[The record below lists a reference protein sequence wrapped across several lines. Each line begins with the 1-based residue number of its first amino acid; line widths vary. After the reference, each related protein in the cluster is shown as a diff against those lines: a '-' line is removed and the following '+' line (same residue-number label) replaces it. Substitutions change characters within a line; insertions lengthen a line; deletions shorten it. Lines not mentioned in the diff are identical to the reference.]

1 VIEKLLENWLDNA
14 TERSYQQVFVQMLSA
29 QGYTVLH
36 STRHCLLEFGK
47 DILAI
52 APDGVGC
59 AFQLKG
65 DPRGQMTIGAFRSGI
80 QQQLVQL
87 LAQSP
92 SYPGFPT
99 GVHRSFLV
107 SNGSFSEEVQVA
119 VSQMN
124 SAPYPSTL
132 ELWSRGT
139 LLDMALKTSE
149 SLWPSEIR
157 DTRRL
162 LDIYMA
168 DPRDQLPLSLLAEML
183 TSILHLGDGDDV
195 LKDSE
200 FKRATSSAI
209 WATGIALSTFA
220 RAENHQANAYGWT
233 LCRCMLQCAALKF
246 GHAELR
252 GLEQSYRIA
261 ENASLDALAALWD
274 EVRNA
279 EHLVL
284 PPALE
289 DSEVYGWRMAT
300 LHGLLAALYLANTAE
315 NCLQPCSSA
324 ALREWICNGPR
335 PMLWGEA
342 AVGQIFS
349 MALALGRMG
358 QVDAMGQAIS
368 QVAAVI
374 SATIQLDSIC
384 AYPSPYYSG
393 EEALKIQLT
402 LQEETA
408 DAETF
413 AGGSYMARPLLLCL
427 ATLDMKAECQALWPD
442 FSRLTHRSFEFSCSE
457 DYLTPRALTG
467 REVSKIYSETYEWA
481 QLKVDA
487 TPKTLQ
493 IEPLWLQSLWWQV
506 APHRADAASM
516 TAALKLIICD
526 HEMSS
531 DG

>member
-1 VIEKLLENWLDNA
+1 MIGKLLENWLDNA
-14 TERSYQQVFVQMLSA
+14 SERSYQQVFVQMLSA

-47 DILAI
+47 DVLAI

-80 QQQLVQL
+80 QQQVVQL
-87 LAQSP
+87 LAQCP

-99 GVHRSFLV
+99 GVHRSYLV

-119 VSQMN
+119 ISQMN
-124 SAPYPSTL
+124 SVPYPSKL

-139 LLDMALKTSE
+139 LLDMAVKTSE
-149 SLWPSEIR
+149 SLWPSEIQ

-168 DPRDQLPLSLLAEML
+168 DPRDQLSLTLLAEML
-183 TSILHLGDGDDV
+183 TSILHLGDGDD
-195 LKDSE
+195 
-200 FKRATSSAI
+200 
-209 WATGIALSTFA
+209 
-220 RAENHQANAYGWT
+220 
-233 LCRCMLQCAALKF
+233 ALKEGEF
-246 GHAELR
+246 
-252 GLEQSYRIA
+252 
-261 ENASLDALAALWD
+261 
-274 EVRNA
+274 
-279 EHLVL
+279 
-284 PPALE
+284 
-289 DSEVYGWRMAT
+289 T
-300 LHGLLAALYLANTAE
+300 LHGLLAALYLADLAE
-315 NCLQPCSSA
+315 ACLQPDSST

-358 QVDAMGQAIS
+358 QVDAMGKAIS
-368 QVAAVI
+368 EVAVNIIAANQ
-374 SATIQLDSIC
+374 SESIC

-402 LQEETA
+402 LQEEA
-408 DAETF
+408 IGAETF
-413 AGGSYMARPLLLCL
+413 AGGSFMARPLLLCL
-427 ATLDMKAECQALWPD
+427 AMLDMKADCQALWSD
-442 FSRLTHRSFEFSCSE
+442 FSKLTHRYFEFSCTE

-467 REVSKIYSETYEWA
+467 CEVSKIYSETYEWT

-487 TPKTLQ
+487 TPKASQL
-493 IEPLWLQSLWWQV
+493 EPLWLQSLWWQV

-516 TAALKLIICD
+516 TAALQSIICV
-526 HEMSS
+526 HKTSP
-531 DG
+531 GG

>member
-1 VIEKLLENWLDNA
+1 MIGKLLENWLDNA
-14 TERSYQQVFVQMLSA
+14 SERSYQQVFVQMLSA

-47 DILAI
+47 DVLAI

-80 QQQLVQL
+80 QQQVVQL
-87 LAQSP
+87 LAQCP

-99 GVHRSFLV
+99 GVHRSYLV

-119 VSQMN
+119 ISQMN
-124 SAPYPSTL
+124 SVPYPSKL

-139 LLDMALKTSE
+139 LLDMAVKTSE
-149 SLWPSEIR
+149 SLWPSEIQ

-168 DPRDQLPLSLLAEML
+168 DPRDQLSLTLLAEML
-183 TSILHLGDGDDV
+183 TSILHLGDGDDA
-195 LKDSE
+195 LKEGE

-220 RAENHQANAYGWT
+220 RVENHQANAYGWT

-246 GHAELR
+246 GHCELKD
-252 GLEQSYRIA
+252 LEQSYRIT
-261 ENASLDALAALWD
+261 EKASLDALAALWD

-279 EHLVL
+279 EHLVV

-300 LHGLLAALYLANTAE
+300 LHGLLAALYLADLAE
-315 NCLQPCSSA
+315 ACLQPDSST

-358 QVDAMGQAIS
+358 QVDAMGKAIS
-368 QVAAVI
+368 EVAVNIIAANQ
-374 SATIQLDSIC
+374 SESIC

-402 LQEETA
+402 LQEEA
-408 DAETF
+408 IGAETF
-413 AGGSYMARPLLLCL
+413 AGGSFMARPLLLCL
-427 ATLDMKAECQALWPD
+427 AMLDMKADCQALWSD
-442 FSRLTHRSFEFSCSE
+442 FSKLTHRYFEFSCTE

-467 REVSKIYSETYEWA
+467 CEVSKIYSETYEWT

-487 TPKTLQ
+487 TPKASQL
-493 IEPLWLQSLWWQV
+493 EPLWLQSLWWQV

-516 TAALKLIICD
+516 TAALQSIICV
-526 HEMSS
+526 HKTSP
-531 DG
+531 GG